1 MLKRIPLRPTVE
13 NPATTASV
21 PISCAA
27 LICTAGCPADITEK
41 LAESLPDVCF
51 DCYSSEVT
59 SAQNICPYKDIYLLI
74 SAEDIIGIEE
84 DWLNTTTA
92 FKGISLKERNVF
104 IQGYRNELLSPDW
117 EALLS
122 SFASRGALPV
132 LLESAQAQ
140 VNF

>member
-1 MLKRIPLRPTVE
+1 MRNRIPLYPTRE
-13 NPATTASV
+13 RLKNPDAM
-21 PISCAA
+21 SCAA
-27 LICTAGCPADITEK
+27 MICTAGCPAYITEK
-41 LAESLPDVCF
+41 LAESLPNICF
-51 DCYSSEVT
+51 DCYATEVA

-84 DWLNTTTA
+84 DWLDTTTA

-132 LLESAQAQ
+132 LLGPS
-140 VNF
+140 

>member
-21 PISCAA
+21 PMSCAA

-59 SAQNICPYKDIYLLI
+59 SPQNICPYKDIYLLI

-122 SFASRGALPV
+122 TFASRGAVPV